1 MAKKREFRFGWCA
14 TEHHGRCR
22 GALRRPRTDETEPVV
37 LCTCPCHIG
46 QDVAPPE
53 ELAPRVDGNKA
64 RKSWLEQCWSDIVVY
79 QDVEI
84 ECDEDE
90 YKSVAASLRRMADGA
105 EFVIKTRYSD
115 GKLRVRV
122 L

>member
-1 MAKKREFRFGWCA
+1 
-14 TEHHGRCR
+14 
-22 GALRRPRTDETEPVV
+22 V
-37 LCTCPCHIG
+37 G

-84 ECDEDE
+84 ECSEDE
-90 YKSVAASLRRMADGA
+90 YKSVATSLRRMAEGA
-105 EFVIKTRYSD
+105 EFVIKTRFTD

-122 L
+122 V